1 MEKIK
6 QFIESE
12 KGKDIILILIVILVG
27 LASFE
32 LGRLSKGS
40 GNGNS
45 GLKIEYSGIEP
56 SKGEESMVS
65 AIKPTEKAFFASKIG
80 SKYYP
85 VGCSAGQTIKPENRI
100 YFATSIEAE
109 KSGFELSSSCQ

>member
-6 QFIESE
+6 QFLESE
-12 KGKDIILILIVILVG
+12 KGRNIVLILIVILVG

-40 GNGNS
+40 RNGSS

-65 AIKPTEKAFFASKIG
+65 TIKPTEKAFFASKIG

-85 VGCSAGQTIKPENRI
+85 AGCAAGQSIKPENKV
-100 YFATSIEAE
+100 YFSTSSNAE
-109 KSGFELSSSCQ
+109 KAGYELSSSCR